1 MSGSL
6 LQKSN
11 RRVYIQLALAGV
23 IFIIITFGLSPDL
36 SWSLRSTA
44 GITAAAIWL
53 WVLEPIPMP
62 LTAVMYV
69 AGLPILGA
77 ASLET
82 ALGGFASGSTFLIMA
97 GFMMAQGVNSTLLG
111 KRFANMTIVRFGGS
125 VGGVLAGVLL
135 APQLLSIFIPATG
148 VRTTLLLPAVMAV
161 IQSMGLRRNTNTAKL
176 LVLGL
181 SFGTSISGVGLLPAA
196 IANVLTVDLLKSSL
210 GQHIYYFEWFKMT
223 WPAWLLM
230 IPLTWLIMLKIFPPE
245 VKVLEIG
252 EIEQELRGMGTLSRE
267 EKKCLGILTL
277 TVLLWMTESFHHLPT
292 AVPALLAVVLM
303 GLPGIGVASWEKL
316 KEIDWGTVLLMG
328 ATLSLASAIN
338 KSGAAELL
346 AGKLLAFPGVE
357 AGLSLPLLT
366 VGILALLTH
375 VYHLGVSNVSTVVL
389 TLTPVILQ
397 IALKLGINPLLA
409 AVTINIS
416 AMLGFLLV
424 VETLPGVITYATG
437 VYSPQDLMKVGFWL
451 TLASIIVVIL
461 TAMLWW
467 PLIGLS

>member
-1 MSGSL
+1 MSGL
-6 LQKSN
+6 TTPPQYRK
-11 RRVYIQLALAGV
+11 VYIQLSFAAV
-23 IFIIITFGLSPDL
+23 IFIVIAFGLSSNL
-36 SWSLRSTA
+36 SWSLRATA
-44 GITAAAIWL
+44 GMTAAAIWL

-69 AGLPILGA
+69 TGLPILGA

-97 GFMMAQGVNSTLLG
+97 GFMMAQGVNSTSLG
-111 KRFANMTIVRFGGS
+111 KRFANLAIIRFGGS

-148 VRTTLLLPAVMAV
+148 VRTTMLLPALLAV
-161 IQSMGLRRNTNTAKL
+161 VNSMGLRKNSNTAKL

-196 IANVLTVDLLKSSL
+196 IANVLTVDLMKSSL
-210 GQHIYYFEWFKMT
+210 GMQIYYFEWFKLT

-230 IPLTWLIMLKIFPPE
+230 IPITWFIMLKIFPPE
-245 VKVLEIG
+245 VKLLEIA
-252 EIEQELRGMGTLSRE
+252 EIERELKELGSLSKE
-267 EKKCLGILTL
+267 ELKCIGILSL
-277 TVLLWMTESFHHLPT
+277 TVLLWMTESIHHLPT
-292 AVPALLAVVLM
+292 AVPALLGVVLM
-303 GLPGIGVASWEKL
+303 GLPGTGIVGWDKL

-346 AGKLLAFPGVE
+346 ARKLLDLPGVE

-366 VGILALLTH
+366 VAILALLTH
-375 VYHLGVSNVSTVVL
+375 VYHLGVTNVSTVVL

-397 IALKLGINPLLA
+397 ITLKLGINPLLA

-437 VYSPQDLMKVGFWL
+437 VYSPQDLMKVGIWL
-451 TLASIIVVIL
+451 TLAAILVVIL
-461 TAMLWW
+461 TAVLWW
-467 PLIGLS
+467 PIIGLT

>member
-1 MSGSL
+1 MSGPL

-23 IFIIITFGLSPDL
+23 IFIIIAFGLSTDL

-62 LTAVMYV
+62 LTAVLYV

-82 ALGGFASGSTFLIMA
+82 ALGGFAKGSTFLIMA
-97 GFMMAQGVNSTLLG
+97 GFMMAQGVNSTPLG
-111 KRFANMTIVRFGGS
+111 RRFANMTIVRFGGS
-125 VGGVLAGVLL
+125 IGGVLAGVLL

-161 IQSMGLRRNTNTAKL
+161 IESMGLRGNTNTSKL

-181 SFGTSISGVGLLPAA
+181 SFGTSISGIALLPAA

-210 GQHIYYFEWFKMT
+210 GQNIYYFEWFKMT
-223 WPAWLLM
+223 WPAWFLM
-230 IPLTWLIMLKIFPPE
+230 IPLTWMIMLKTFPPE
-245 VKVLEIG
+245 IKVLEIG
-252 EIEQELRGMGTLSRE
+252 EIKQELREMGPLSRE

-277 TVLLWMTESFHHLPT
+277 TVLLWMTESFHRLPT
-292 AVPALLAVVLM
+292 AVPALVAVVLM
-303 GLPGIGVASWEKL
+303 GLPGIGVATWDKL

-416 AMLGFLLV
+416 AMFGFLLV

>member
-6 LQKSN
+6 LEKSN

-161 IQSMGLRRNTNTAKL
+161 IHSMGLRRNTNTAKL

-210 GQHIYYFEWFKMT
+210 GQHIYYFE
-223 WPAWLLM
+223 
-230 IPLTWLIMLKIFPPE
+230 
-245 VKVLEIG
+245 
-252 EIEQELRGMGTLSRE
+252 
-267 EKKCLGILTL
+267 
-277 TVLLWMTESFHHLPT
+277 
-292 AVPALLAVVLM
+292 
-303 GLPGIGVASWEKL
+303 
-316 KEIDWGTVLLMG
+316 
-328 ATLSLASAIN
+328 
-338 KSGAAELL
+338 
-346 AGKLLAFPGVE
+346 
-357 AGLSLPLLT
+357 
-366 VGILALLTH
+366 
-375 VYHLGVSNVSTVVL
+375 
-389 TLTPVILQ
+389 
-397 IALKLGINPLLA
+397 
-409 AVTINIS
+409 
-416 AMLGFLLV
+416 
-424 VETLPGVITYATG
+424 
-437 VYSPQDLMKVGFWL
+437 
-451 TLASIIVVIL
+451 
-461 TAMLWW
+461 
-467 PLIGLS
+467 